1 MRNLSFY
8 LLFAVAIQSLTLSN
22 WRPYSHVENH
32 HKSKTIR
39 SPENTG
45 LNICKPINGI
55 TNPRGAEKSGECF
68 TSWYALVSMGVRNQV
83 EREASSHGEFA
94 QFYRKA
100 HGDSAGAKAPPFT
113 PLRTR
118 ANVLTH
124 QYSSR
129 RLMSLR

>member
-1 MRNLSFY
+1 M
-8 LLFAVAIQSLTLSN
+8 
-22 WRPYSHVENH
+22 ENH

-45 LNICKPINGI
+45 LNIRKPINGI
-55 TNPRGAEKSGECF
+55 TNPREAEKSGECF
-68 TSWYALVSMGVRNQV
+68 TSWYLVSTGVRNQV

-100 HGDSAGAKAPPFT
+100 HGDSAGAKVPPFT
-113 PLRTR
+113 PLGTR

-129 RLMSLR
+129 RLISLR

>member
-1 MRNLSFY
+1 MG
-8 LLFAVAIQSLTLSN
+8 LLT
-22 WRPYSHVENH
+22 H
-32 HKSKTIR
+32 
-39 SPENTG
+39 
-45 LNICKPINGI
+45 
-55 TNPRGAEKSGECF
+55 GAEKSGECF
-68 TSWYALVSMGVRNQV
+68 TSWYGLVSMGVRNQV

-124 QYSSR
+124 QHSSR
-129 RLMSLR
+129 GLISLR